1 MHCSHVVSFTSAV
14 TLAFLA
20 TSPLTVSPAGAH
32 QAPTG
37 WTYPWACCSNLNCQE
52 VDAKAISEKLQGY
65 VIQSTGEGV
74 AYGDTLL
81 LTIGGSLLRISGEGL
96 SVEALESARPTDDV
110 RVLPAGARRADK
122 ARQFNSIP
130 SAHPHVLTDTPAGDR
145 PPAPAGNLSNSQPTS
160 SPGANMAGGVT
171 PPTSPAAISLRE
183 CPILR
188 PHCQNPTLRAGSAK
202 NHCHSCRKAM
212 GESEAA

>member
-1 MHCSHVVSFTSAV
+1 MYCSRVVSFASAV
-14 TLAFLA
+14 NLAFLA

-32 QAPTG
+32 QAPTA
-37 WTYPWACCSNLNCQE
+37 WTYPWACYSNLNCRE
-52 VDAKAISEKLQGY
+52 VDAKAISEKPQGY
-65 VIQSTGEGV
+65 V
-74 AYGDTLL
+74 
-81 LTIGGSLLRISGEGL
+81 TIGGSLLRISGEGL
-96 SVEALESARPTDDV
+96 SVEVLESARPTDHV

-130 SAHPHVLTDTPAGDR
+130 SAHPHVLTDTPAGDH

-171 PPTSPAAISLRE
+171 PPASPAAISLRAR
-183 CPILR
+183 PILR
-188 PHCQNPTLRAGSAK
+188 PHYQNPTLYAGSAK
-202 NHCHSCRKAM
+202 NHRHSCRKAL